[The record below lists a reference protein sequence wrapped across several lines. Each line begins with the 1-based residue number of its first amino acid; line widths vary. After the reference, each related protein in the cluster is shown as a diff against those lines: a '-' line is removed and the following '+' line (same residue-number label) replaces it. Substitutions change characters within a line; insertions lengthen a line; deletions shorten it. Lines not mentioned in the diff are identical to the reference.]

1 MTAAITVA
9 PMKRPVPLPP
19 DIPVPTALGQALAEQ
34 RTDATPAI
42 PRHGAR

>member
-9 PMKRPVPLPP
+9 PMQRPVRLPP
-19 DIPVPTALGQALAEQ
+19 DIPVPAPLGQAPTEQ

-42 PRHGAR
+42 PGHCAR